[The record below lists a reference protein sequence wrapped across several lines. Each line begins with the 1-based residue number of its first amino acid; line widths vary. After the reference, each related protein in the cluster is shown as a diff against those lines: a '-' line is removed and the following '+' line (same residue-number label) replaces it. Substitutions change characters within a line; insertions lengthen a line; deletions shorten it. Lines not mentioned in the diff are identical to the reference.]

1 MKNIYLAITFA
12 AILFATNITRV
23 YAQNDKFLVPESNYN
38 GHGVTLADLSFE
50 NKNGKGLSE
59 RIMFYNVGKKKFLN
73 AGGKWGTRAAT
84 QTAGLSLQLENQSG
98 TGSNIWN
105 QYYIKTPYYGQGTY
119 MGYAGSG
126 VYFDRGKKDAAN
138 NLYVTIKAVNYSNI
152 SQSICNE
159 YGITAEDH
167 IYRIQFS
174 SLNNRVLVANR
185 KMETNIYEITN
196 QNLVEA
202 ETNPSDVQYT
212 YWKIVNLEEIKK
224 TVLDE
229 TNIYNSEPAD
239 LTFLIRAQNFNHRNK
254 YNRNVDA
261 EQPEAG
267 DNRGWHFDFTTV
279 NGVNPYTTKFDQDAF
294 KIDRYPYSDDTH
306 GDGKYGMFDCAEI
319 RNRDGNATVKENE
332 RLWQTV
338 PVTTPGWYRID
349 CQGFF
354 YNNGDPED
362 CCAKLFAYSD
372 ENAAEGT
379 ATNAYVNLLPQRY
392 FVNKNEHPIANDM
405 DGTYNR
411 NAKLSNLIAGDKPET
426 HVEAGVALYTN
437 EYPNSVMIYV
447 PTASTDNPVSITFGI
462 AATRDFEDNDVVW
475 ADNFNLKYLG
485 QSFALDDQ
493 GKLNSDRDFQNR
505 PLILRRALTKD
516 KWSSI
521 VLPVNLTKQQ
531 VNTTFFPTP
540 ASQSSQDSKP
550 GLRLNSKSSTLTN
563 SRKTTT

>member
-23 YAQNDKFLVPESNYN
+23 YAQNDTFLVPESNYN

-84 QTAGLSLQLENQSG
+84 HTAGLSLQLENQSG
-98 TGSNIWN
+98 TGSNTRN
-105 QYYIKTPYYGQGTY
+105 RYYIKTPYYGQGTY

-126 VYFDRGKKDAAN
+126 VYFDRGNSDSGT
-138 NLYVTIKAVNYSNI
+138 NLTFTITKVSN
-152 SQSICNE
+152 SSINQNIRDT
-159 YGITAEDH
+159 YGITDSDN
-167 IYRIQFS
+167 IYRIQVNG
-174 SLNNRVLVANR
+174 LVLVANR
-185 KMETNIYEITN
+185 KMETAIFKDTN

-294 KIDRYPYSDDTH
+294 KIDGYPYSDDTH